1 MRSRLLMSFALL
13 AAIFAAAFSATA
25 PARAL
30 SCDPCPAVTT
40 SALNLRTAPSL
51 NAEIL
56 LVIPNGAEVE
66 YDNSVSR
73 QNGYLA
79 VSYNGVEGY
88 AHSLYLL
95 LFPTTAST
103 SDWLNL
109 RSGPSITSSV
119 ILVMP
124 PGSLVQVR
132 SKAQNGYY
140 AVAFDQRVR
149 GYAHGDYR
157 TFEHTGAFS
166 KGEGVFVQT
175 DALNLRS
182 SASASSSVRAVL
194 LSGHRMIITGGP
206 VERDGYSWYR
216 VNAGTSGSGW
226 VAGEFLARR

>member
-1 MRSRLLMSFALL
+1 MIRGDDSMRGRLLMSLTLL
-13 AAIFAAAFSATA
+13 AAVVSAALSTTA

-30 SCDPCPAVTT
+30 SCGSCPAVTT
-40 SALNLRTAPSL
+40 SALNLRAAP
-51 NAEIL
+51 N
-56 LVIPNGAEVE
+56 VNAEVE
-66 YDNSVSR
+66 YDNSVPR

-79 VSYNGVEGY
+79 VSYNGVSGY

-95 LFPTTAST
+95 LFPATAST

-109 RSGPSITSSV
+109 RSGPSATSSV
-119 ILVMP
+119 IQVMP

-132 SKAQNGYY
+132 SKAENGYY
-140 AVAFDQRVR
+140 AVSFDQRVP
-149 GYAHGDYR
+149 GYAHGDFL

-182 SASASSSVRAVL
+182 SARLSSSIRAVL
-194 LSGHRMIITGGP
+194 LNGHRMIVTGGP

-216 VNAGTSGSGW
+216 VNAGTAGSGW